1 MNYNLKTRFVL
12 PLSASRN
19 RGYMVGAIGGKQFAM
34 KIFSPVPT
42 HFLLTFYPFHTIYLL
57 VMKTTKNYNSKKW
70 NYNNCKKW
78 NDYGKELQEAIRGM
92 PCGSETENQCQDERQ
107 EEIRHDQTT
116 NFDGYEKL
124 LAWCAINERHRL
136 YQHRKDSVICFSRK
150 LSVCYLSRIKG
161 II

>member
-1 MNYNLKTRFVL
+1 MNYNRNIGAFLAVILL
-12 PLSASRN
+12 PQK
-19 RGYMVGAIGGKQFAM
+19 GYMVSAIGGEQLAM
-34 KIFSPVPT
+34 KIFSPVST
-42 HFLLTFYPFHTIYLL
+42 CFLLTFYPIHTIYLL

-70 NYNNCKKW
+70 NDNNCKKW
-78 NDYGKELQEAIRGM
+78 NDYGKELQKAIQGM
-92 PCGSETENQCQDERQ
+92 PCRSEKENQCQDERQ

-124 LAWCAINERHRL
+124 LAWCAINEWHGL